1 MFEFF
6 KKMFPAPGK
15 SITTTELEGVLSKKK
30 ITLLDVRTPQE
41 YHGGHIKEARNFP
54 LDQIHTYQAPKDKT
68 VYVICQSG
76 MRSKR
81 AANVLSKKG
90 YDVINVKGGMIAY
103 KGKTI

>member
-1 MFEFF
+1 MLDFF
-6 KKMFPAPGK
+6 KKLFQNTSK
-15 SITTTELEGVLSKKK
+15 SISTGELEDLLKKKK

-81 AANVLSKKG
+81 AANVLSKEG
-90 YDVINVKGGMIAY
+90 YDVINVKGGMMAY